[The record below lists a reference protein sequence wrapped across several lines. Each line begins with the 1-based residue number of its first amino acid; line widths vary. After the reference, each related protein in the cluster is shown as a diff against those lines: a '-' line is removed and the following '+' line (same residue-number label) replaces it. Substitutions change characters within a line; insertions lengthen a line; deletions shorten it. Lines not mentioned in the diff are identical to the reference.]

1 MANNCA
7 MINQYTHIKI
17 VSLRKKNLKSEL
29 KVPMNQN
36 FNNLNADV
44 L

>member
-7 MINQYTHIKI
+7 MINQNPHIKT
-17 VSLRKKNLKSEL
+17 VVKLRKKKGEL

-36 FNNLNADV
+36 FNAGV